1 MEFLA
6 KLYPSSE
13 RPIWYGLYLCLL
25 IICVSRGGVDLPYNF
40 TPGHGQFCRLIYLN
54 QIR

>member
-1 MEFLA
+1 MDFLA
-6 KLYPSSE
+6 KLYPPSE

-25 IICVSRGGVDLPYNF
+25 IVCVSRGGVDLPYVI
-40 TPGHGQFCRLIYLN
+40 TPGDGQFCRLVYFN

>member
-1 MEFLA
+1 MDFLA
-6 KLYPSSE
+6 KLYPPGE

-25 IICVSRGGVDLPYNF
+25 IVCVSRGGVDLPYAI
-40 TPGHGQFCRLIYLN
+40 TPGDGQFCRLVDFN

>member
-1 MEFLA
+1 MDFLA
-6 KLYPSSE
+6 KLYPPGE

-25 IICVSRGGVDLPYNF
+25 IVCVSRGGVDLPYAF
-40 TPGHGQFCRLIYLN
+40 TPDHPAFCRLVDFN